1 MKKKN
6 KAPWQILKEKG
17 WKTYNDGINNKMFPD
32 AKSAKEAGYLMEGF
46 APRYNAYTT
55 HFTYNERY
63 GKLC

>member
-32 AKSAKEAGYLMEGF
+32 TKSAKEAGYIYDGF
-46 APRYNAYTT
+46 AIRNQTT
-55 HFTYNERY
+55 HFHYCDLKNRRN
-63 GKLC
+63 K